1 MKNKKILV
9 NVFCVI
15 MVCIMGVGLLHPFM
29 ASAGAQDDYAAA
41 QEKLDK
47 INRTISSIKNTK
59 EKQQKEL
66 ETAQTQADLIKKQ
79 ISILNS
85 DIKTANENLLAKQQE
100 LEKKKE
106 DIQNTDDLFK
116 ERLKAMYI
124 MRSGGTLSTILA
136 VDSFSQLL
144 TATDTLQRISI
155 ADTQLLK
162 DLNEQ
167 KEIIEQEEAAIQQ
180 GINDLVEKQ
189 GALETKKNELAAQ
202 LQTLNKNL
210 SATEAQEAAAKETQ
224 REVYAEYLAAKEA
237 VEKEFQS
244 SGGTFVGGEWIWPVP
259 TNGYISSGYGARTLY
274 GVYDWHTGI
283 DIATGWAE
291 GWPAINGQAVVAS
304 NSGVVTKAHYGTTG
318 YGYYVIIDHG
328 GNNFSLYGHCSA
340 LAVKV
345 GDYVTQGQ
353 TIAYVGSTGNS
364 TGPHLH
370 FEIRLNGSCVDPTPY
385 IAGTRPNK

>member
-1 MKNKKILV
+1 MKKKNFPV
-9 NVFCVI
+9 NVFCVM
-15 MVCIMGVGLLHPFM
+15 MVCVMCVGLMHPLV
-29 ASAGAQDDYAAA
+29 ASAGTKEDYAAA
-41 QEKLDK
+41 QEKLDQ
-47 INRTISSIKNTK
+47 INRQISSIKNTK
-59 EKQQKEL
+59 DKQKKEL
-66 ETAQTQADLIKKQ
+66 QSAQTQADLVKKQ
-79 ISILNS
+79 INILNS
-85 DIKTANENLLAKQQE
+85 DIKTANEELQAKQME

-106 DIQNTDDLFK
+106 EIEATDALFK

-124 MRSGGTLSTILA
+124 MRSGGTLATILA

-155 ADTQLLK
+155 ADTELLK
-162 DLNEQ
+162 ELNNQ
-167 KEIIEQEEAAIQQ
+167 KQLIEQEEAAIQQ
-180 GINDLVEKQ
+180 GLNDLVEKQ
-189 GALETKKNELAAQ
+189 GVLEEKKNELAAA
-202 LQTLNKNL
+202 LQTLNNKL

-237 VEKEFQS
+237 MEKEFQS
-244 SGGTFVGGEWIWPVP
+244 SGGSYVGGEWIWPVP

-291 GWPAINGQAVVAS
+291 GWSAINNKPIVAA

-328 GNNFSLYGHCSA
+328 GNNFTLYGHCSS
-340 LAVKV
+340 LAVKA

-370 FEIRLNGSCVDPTPY
+370 FEIRLNGSCVDPAPY
-385 IAGTRPNK
+385 IASTRPRR